1 MGKAG
6 DNVGINI
13 GFKTGSEKNPEAS
26 PERGAIPTAGALP
39 ELRPMDKAGFTRARA
54 LLGKSQR
61 ELARLLGISPK
72 AVESYEQGWRKVPSN
87 VERMLYFLLFKL
99 NEKSFAHENPCWS
112 MKSCSDESRKECIAY
127 VTGEGHFCWFFT
139 GGLCASAKA
148 SGIGERYCYT
158 CEVFS
163 RINALA
169 ESAAAT
175 EGITQGVGVA
185 GAGSSKSQVER

>member
-1 MGKAG
+1 MGNAD
-6 DNVGINI
+6 DNVSSYI
-13 GFKTGSEKNPEAS
+13 GSEM
-26 PERGAIPTAGALP
+26 GAGLTEGALS
-39 ELRPMDKAGFTRARA
+39 ELRPMDRAGFARARL

-72 AVESYEQGWRKVPSN
+72 AVESYEQGWRNVPSN

-99 NEKSFAHENPCWS
+99 NEKSFAQESPCWS
-112 MKSCSDESRKECIAY
+112 TKSCSNKSRKECLAY

-158 CEVFS
+158 CKVFS
-163 RINALA
+163 RINALV
-169 ESAAAT
+169 ESAAAM
-175 EGITQGVGVA
+175 EVITQGVGAAV
-185 GAGSSKSQVER
+185 AGSSKSQVDR

>member
-6 DNVGINI
+6 DTISSER
-13 GFKTGSEKNPEAS
+13 GSEKNPETSPAS
-26 PERGAIPTAGALP
+26 GAGSPDGALS
-39 ELRPMDKAGFTRARA
+39 ELRPMGKAGFARARL

-112 MKSCSDESRKECIAY
+112 TKCCSDESRKECLAY

-169 ESAAAT
+169 ENAAAM
-175 EGITQGVGVA
+175 EVITQGVGVA
-185 GAGSSKSQVER
+185 GAGSSKSQVDK

>member
-1 MGKAG
+1 MENADNKTDSEMGAG
-6 DNVGINI
+6 S
-13 GFKTGSEKNPEAS
+13 TE
-26 PERGAIPTAGALP
+26 GALP
-39 ELRPMDKAGFTRARA
+39 ELRPMDKAGFARARA

-112 MKSCSDESRKECIAY
+112 TKSCSDASRKECLAY

-148 SGIGERYCYT
+148 SGIGERHCYT

-163 RINALA
+163 RINELA

-175 EGITQGVGVA
+175 EGIA
-185 GAGSSKSQVER
+185 GAPHDEWSI